1 MAIEASMRV
10 AKGATVKLVELQD
23 VDISRAMAIPSS
35 GGVETVV
42 SMINVRRTKSGS
54 NGKDAT
60 IHADFACCTP
70 PSRDSADVVPN
81 CTARVVITLGED
93 GDQADVLAPRSTPPV
108 GLQDLDT
115 EEFYR
120 AMDDLGYYY
129 DGPFRSITKL
139 SRKLDT
145 SSGLLQKPQ
154 QEPEETPFL
163 LHPGM
168 LDSMLQALFA
178 AFCFPGDRRLWTLH
192 APTHIRR
199 LSVVPS
205 LCGAVLTDE
214 VEFDCFCTDTE
225 QRNRIIGDIDLYTYS
240 PGAERQEQKKFLEI
254 DGLALVPLSPFNETD
269 DEKLFANTLW
279 FADSPSG
286 PATQALTPAP
296 PGPGT
301 QKALDLERVCF
312 YYLRK
317 ALKALQTELDE
328 GRGLLPHRR
337 AFMNWIV
344 HENNLVTNGEHP
356 FIEKAWLQDEESVV
370 VPILEQ
376 YTDNAVERE
385 DADFALAR
393 AVGENL
399 PDVIAQGAEGNIYPF
414 MLANDRL
421 DRYYEEGMGLQHC
434 QAWAADTAKQI
445 AERYPQMH
453 IVEIGAGT
461 GGTTKRILPTLGH
474 SFASYTFTDVSP
486 AFLERARVRLEK
498 FADRMEYRKF
508 DMDTDPAIQGFKAGA
523 YDLAVAANVL
533 HATPDMPKVMRHTRS
548 LLKPGGYLILV
559 ERVENTTVRT
569 GLTQGGLPGWWCGV
583 ESGRPWAPTLTLPQ
597 WVELLKSTGFAG
609 IETSTTPDALV
620 YPGAMF
626 VAQAVDD
633 DFRLLRQPLE
643 YASPENFVVNDLVL
657 VGTGGPVAS
666 TLARDVRSLLEPRK
680 IFKNIHFFPTLEE
693 LADSATTMPANCT
706 TLGLG
711 ELDSAIFKS
720 STPQSWEGLKRVV
733 KSSDS
738 LLWLTQGATSGIE
751 PYAAITIGLFRSIIY
766 EFSNSDFQLL
776 DVDDATTLPAKVV
789 AEQLLKLEAHRSLQN
804 KDKKTQGKDGSDDP
818 KRLWS
823 QETDLVWDAKAS
835 TLKIMRIKFD
845 QDINDRYNSQH
856 RRITKPI
863 TGPGMESS
871 LAWKQNTGTW
881 LLQEVYQTQDPTPA
895 PSSSDVALATQYS
908 VLSSI
913 KTSAGRLFLA
923 LGQESSTGTGYMCLT
938 PNQSSKVIVG
948 STHAV
953 PVSVPRGMEQ
963 IYLSYVTVYL
973 FCDNIFTTL
982 LATSNQTIVI
992 NEPDAAFA
1000 GIFAA
1005 KAAARGV
1012 RVLFTTAD
1020 PVRAG
1025 KTNWIQLHPMAPER
1039 TIHAAIPRD
1048 VVAFFN
1054 MGAEDAAKSL
1064 SQRIQLSLP
1073 QQCSRF
1079 DLDLFLSPYSGPQ
1092 TSSAALSQ
1100 LLGEADAFAMSLL
1113 YDIPDSMPIPIV
1125 TVKDISDEPS
1135 SFSDPTDLK
1144 VVDWVS
1150 APAAVEIE
1158 PVDRRADLKFRA
1170 DVTYW
1175 LLGMAGDM
1183 GQSICDWMAKHG
1195 ARYVVLSSRNPQL
1208 PVEWLAMHQRNG
1220 VHVAGVK
1227 A

>member
-1 MAIEASMRV
+1 MRV
-10 AKGATVKLVELQD
+10 AKGATVKLVELHD
-23 VDISRAMAIPSS
+23 VAISRAMAIPSS

-42 SMINVRRTKSGS
+42 SMINVRRTKSDS
-54 NGKDAT
+54 KDA
-60 IHADFACCTP
+60 IIDADFACCTP
-70 PSRDSADVVPN
+70 LSRDSADVVPN
-81 CTARVVITLGED
+81 CTARVVITLGEG
-93 GDQADVLAPRSTPPV
+93 GDQAGVLAPRSTPPV
-108 GLQDLDT
+108 GLQGLGIED
-115 EEFYR
+115 FYQ
-120 AMDDLGYYY
+120 AMDNLGYYY

-154 QEPEETPFL
+154 QEPEETPLL

-178 AFCFPGDRRLWTLH
+178 AFSYPGDRRLWALH

-205 LCGAVLTDE
+205 LCGAALTEE

-225 QRNRIIGDIDLYTYS
+225 QRNRIVGDIDLYTYS
-240 PGAERQEQKKFLEI
+240 PGAEKQEQQKFLEI
-254 DGLALVPLSPFNETD
+254 DGLVLVPLSPFSKTD
-269 DEKLFANTLW
+269 DITLFANTLW

-286 PATQALTPAP
+286 PATQALIPAP
-296 PGPGT
+296 PGPGK

-312 YYLRK
+312 YYMRK

-328 GRGLLPHRR
+328 GRGLAPHRQ
-337 AFMNWIV
+337 ACMNWIV
-344 HENNLVTNGEHP
+344 HEHELVTNGEHP
-356 FIEKAWLQDEESVV
+356 FIEKAWLQDEESAV
-370 VPILEQ
+370 VPILEH
-376 YTDNAVERE
+376 YIDNAVERE
-385 DADFALAR
+385 DADFALVR

-414 MLANDRL
+414 MLANNAL

-434 QAWAADTAKQI
+434 QAWAADAAKQI

-486 AFLERARVRLEK
+486 AFLERARLRLEE

-508 DMDTDPAIQGFKAGA
+508 DMNADPATQGFKAGA

-559 ERVENTTVRT
+559 EHVENSTVRT
-569 GLTQGGLPGWWCGV
+569 GFTQSGLPGWWCGV
-583 ESGRPWAPTLTLPQ
+583 DSGRPWGPTLTLPQ
-597 WVELLKSTGFAG
+597 WDELLKSHGFAG

-620 YPGAMF
+620 YPGAMV

-643 YASPENFVVNDLVL
+643 YASPESFVVDDLVL

-666 TLARDVRSLLEPRK
+666 GLARDVRSLLEPRQV
-680 IFKNIHFFPTLEE
+680 FKNIHVFPTLEE
-693 LADSATTMPANCT
+693 LADSAVTLPANCT

-720 STPQSWEGLKRVV
+720 LTPQSWEGLKRVV
-733 KSSDS
+733 KTSDS

-751 PYAAITIGLFRSIIY
+751 PYAAISIGLFRSIFY

-776 DVDDATTLPAKVV
+776 DVDDATTLPAKVI
-789 AEQLLKLEAHRSLQN
+789 AETLLKLEAYRSLRD
-804 KDKKTQGKDGSDDP
+804 KDKKTQRKDESDGP

-823 QETDLVWDAKAS
+823 QESDLVWDAKAS
-835 TLKIMRIKFD
+835 TLKIMRIKPD
-845 QDINDRYNSQH
+845 QDINDRYNSQY

-863 TGPGMESS
+863 TRPGMESS
-871 LAWKQNTGTW
+871 LDWKPKTGTW
-881 LLQEVYQTQDPTPA
+881 LLQEVLYQTQDPTPA

-913 KTSAGRLFLA
+913 QTSAGRLFLA
-923 LGQESSTGTGYMCLT
+923 LGEESSTGTRHMCLT
-938 PNQSSKVIVG
+938 PNQSSKVVTS

-963 IYLSYVTVYL
+963 VYLSYVTVYL
-973 FCDNIFTTL
+973 FCHSIFATL
-982 LATSNQTIVI
+982 PATSNQTIVI
-992 NEPDAAFA
+992 NEPHAAFA
-1000 GIFAA
+1000 SILAA

-1020 PVRAG
+1020 PFRAG

-1039 TIHAAIPRD
+1039 TMQAAIPRD
-1048 VVAFFN
+1048 VVAFYN
-1054 MGAEDAAKSL
+1054 MGADDADKAL

-1079 DLDLFLSPYSGPQ
+1079 DLDLFLSPYSRPQ
-1092 TSSAALSQ
+1092 ASDAAPAQ
-1100 LLGEADAFAMSLL
+1100 LLGEANAFAMSLL

-1125 TVKDISDEPS
+1125 TAKEISHEPS

-1144 VVDWVS
+1144 IVDWVS

-1158 PVDRRADLKFRA
+1158 PVDRRADLQFRG

-1195 ARYVVLSSRNPQL
+1195 ARHVVLSSRNPQL
-1208 PVEWLAMHQRNG
+1208 PAEWLAMHQRNG
-1220 VHVAGVK
+1220 VHVAGIK